1 MKILNAKQIKEVD
14 AKTIAYE
21 DIHSRSLMIR
31 AQKAIFRFLKHNQ
44 LDTSK
49 INIICGVGNNGGDGV
64 ALAIDLHNHSKNPKV
79 FVIDYSKNY
88 STDFKYFLGLAIEQG
103 VDINIVDSIN
113 QLPNFHNKEVI
124 IDCIFGTGINR
135 EISGLAKEV
144 VERINH
150 SNAYVVSIDLPSGL
164 MLDRVTNIAVEADET
179 VVLEIPKLSLFL
191 PSNYQYVGNL
201 NIVNIYLNSR
211 ALQEAKTT
219 QYYLDGCMVKSIL
232 KPISKFAHKGT
243 QGHSLIIGG
252 SVGKIGSVSLSSKAA
267 LKSGCG
273 LVTAYVPKCG
283 TIPLQSYL
291 PEAMVIEDESHSYI
305 SDIKYDI
312 KPSAIG
318 IGVGMGQDIATSKAI
333 INLMANTNIPMVI
346 DADAI
351 NIISINKNALNLL
364 QPGTILTPHPKELA
378 RLIGEWHDD
387 FEKIEKTKEFAK
399 RYNCIII
406 IKGAHTIIITPNEL
420 YVNSSGTNA
429 LATAGSGDVLTGI
442 ITSLLAQGYTAL
454 QASKIGVYLHGL
466 TANICSRSINPRSFT
481 ASDIIDNIGN
491 AYFELLRE

>member
-21 DIHSRSLMIR
+21 DIDSRSLMIR
-31 AQKAIFRFLKHNQ
+31 AQKAIYRFLKDKQ

-64 ALAIDLHNHSKNPKV
+64 ALAIDLHNHYKRPKV

-88 STDFKYFLGLAIEQG
+88 STDFQYFLGIAKEQG
-103 VDINIVDSIN
+103 VNINIVASID
-113 QLPNFHNKEVI
+113 QLPTFHNDEVI
-124 IDCIFGTGINR
+124 IDCLFGTGINR
-135 EISGLAKEV
+135 KISGLSKEV
-144 VERINH
+144 IEIINN
-150 SNAYVVSIDLPSGL
+150 SDSYVISIDLPSGL
-164 MLDRVTNIAVEADET
+164 MLDRVTNIAIEADET
-179 VVLEIPKLSLFL
+179 VVLEVPKLSLFL
-191 PSNYQYVGNL
+191 PSNYQYVGNI

-211 ALQEAKTT
+211 ALQEAMTT
-219 QYYLDGCMVKSIL
+219 LYYLDGCMVRSIL
-232 KPISKFAHKGT
+232 KPISKYAHKGT

-252 SVGKIGSVSLSSKAA
+252 SIGKIGSVSLSSKAA

-273 LVTAYVPKCG
+273 LVTAYIPKCG

-305 SDIKYDI
+305 SDIKFDI

-318 IGVGMGQDIATSKAI
+318 IGVGMGQDIATSEALFS
-333 INLMANTNIPMVI
+333 LMANSTAPMVI

-351 NIISINKNALNLL
+351 NIISNNKDALNLL
-364 QPGTILTPHPKELA
+364 QPDTILTPHPKELA
-378 RLIGEWHDD
+378 RLIGEWRDD
-387 FEKIEKTKEFAK
+387 FEKIEKTKEFATL
-399 RYNCIII
+399 YNCIII
-406 IKGAHTIIITPNEL
+406 IKGAHTLIVTPNEL
-420 YVNSSGTNA
+420 YVNSSGTYA

-442 ITSLLAQGYTAL
+442 ITGLLAQGYTAL